1 MGVKQAIYGM
11 YSIEFFP
18 GKLFGNLSIHQ
29 TDNTLF
35 VTLHFQRLRAVSRLL
50 SSLLY
55 RPLTHKDP
63 KTNPITIVHT
73 SVFLLSYKNCILTL
87 FSVYKIN
94 F

>member
-1 MGVKQAIYGM
+1 MGVNQAIYDM

-55 RPLTHKDP
+55 PPLRH
-63 KTNPITIVHT
+63 NPITMLVSFFFRT
-73 SVFLLSYKNCILTL
+73 NCILTL

>member
-55 RPLTHKDP
+55 PPLRH
-63 KTNPITIVHT
+63 NPITILVSFFFRT
-73 SVFLLSYKNCILTL
+73 KIVFSPCLVFTK
-87 FSVYKIN
+87 
-94 F
+94 